1 MKPIFCKEC
10 KWNKNGWCYKYECNG
25 PKRVEVCPKYR
36 KEDLKVGCEYC
47 NVKYGKEKLITQ
59 GCYNNLYIDK
69 DECLSNMFDEY
80 LEFKSNTKKLEIEK
94 VSRKAEMG

>member
-36 KEDLKVGCEYC
+36 DEDLKEGCEYC

-69 DECLSNMFDEY
+69 DEYDNLHPEARGYPQMFC
-80 LEFKSNTKKLEIEK
+80 
-94 VSRKAEMG
+94 VSP

>member
-36 KEDLKVGCEYC
+36 DEDLKEGCEYC

-69 DECLSNMFDEY
+69 DEYDNLHIIAKACLLYTSPSPRDG
-80 LEFKSNTKKLEIEK
+80 LL
-94 VSRKAEMG
+94 SRMPSSA

>member
-36 KEDLKVGCEYC
+36 VILC
-47 NVKYGKEKLITQ
+47 KY
-59 GCYNNLYIDK
+59 DR
-69 DECLSNMFDEY
+69 S
-80 LEFKSNTKKLEIEK
+80 
-94 VSRKAEMG
+94 

>member
-36 KEDLKVGCEYC
+36 DEDLKEGCEYC
-47 NVKYGKEKLITQ
+47 NVKYGKK
-59 GCYNNLYIDK
+59 N
-69 DECLSNMFDEY
+69 
-80 LEFKSNTKKLEIEK
+80 
-94 VSRKAEMG
+94 

>member
-36 KEDLKVGCEYC
+36 DEDLKERRKKAIWS
-47 NVKYGKEKLITQ
+47 NVIHVR
-59 GCYNNLYIDK
+59 
-69 DECLSNMFDEY
+69 M
-80 LEFKSNTKKLEIEK
+80 
-94 VSRKAEMG
+94 